1 MLLIACYLVLIL
13 WSLRVA
19 RDARDRFGRYLSIGC
34 ASLLFW
40 HVAINIAM
48 VIGMAPVVGVTLPLV
63 SYGGSS
69 LLVSFAAI
77 GLLCSVAQRR
87 FAY

>member
-1 MLLIACYLVLIL
+1 M
-13 WSLRVA
+13 VA
-19 RDARDRFGRYLSIGC
+19 ARRPRCPRSFGRYLSIGC